1 MEELLM
7 RILTVSS
14 LMMVLAGCTGGDS
27 GDSGKGEGDADTDA
41 DADADTDYSVP
52 SISWGGS
59 ETVITVSD
67 AGSSGF
73 GLCWAQ
79 NGNSDGWY
87 GESCMDDS
95 ADGTNV
101 NHTFSSSP
109 GTLTVVASIGEVV
122 AGSSTLFDSSE
133 SSEVT
138 YLVYDL
144 SASELDSSNCAWGGY
159 DTSYYAAAGYA
170 CAE

>member
-1 MEELLM
+1 M

-27 GDSGKGEGDADTDA
+27 GDSGKPSGDADTDADTDA
-41 DADADTDYSVP
+41 DADASASITWGTDQD
-52 SISWGGS
+52 SISTDFSG
-59 ETVITVSD
+59 
-67 AGSSGF
+67 GF

-87 GESCMDDS
+87 GESCLGDS
-95 ADGTNV
+95 ADGTNI
-101 NHTFSSSP
+101 NHSFSGAT
-109 GTLTVVASIGEVV
+109 GTLDVVATIGEVV
-122 AGSSTLFDSSE
+122 AGETTLLDESE
-133 SSEVT
+133 SDEVT

-144 SASELDSSNCAWGGY
+144 SASELDASTCFFGGY
-159 DTSYYAAAGYA
+159 LTSYYSDEGYN